1 MTTDTAS
8 ASPSDRASG
17 STIDPVELP
26 VTIRTFLAA
35 HAAREART
43 AVRLLTDD
51 AVIVD
56 QDESFSGAESVLDFL
71 QNAGSE
77 FTYSTELLT
86 ARRGDDARWTAVL
99 RIDGD
104 FPGNVADLDY
114 QFTVTDDLISELTI
128 RGSSTER

>member
-43 AVRLLTDD
+43 AVRLFTTD
-51 AVIVD
+51 AVVVD
-56 QDESFSGAESVLDFL
+56 QDESFSGTDSVLDFL
-71 QNAGSE
+71 QNSGSE
-77 FTYSTELLT
+77 FSYSPELIA
-86 ARRGDDARWTAVL
+86 AR
-99 RIDGD
+99 RIDGLHWVAVNRIEGN
-104 FPGNVADLDY
+104 FPGNVADLSY
-114 QFTVTDDLISELTI
+114 RFTLTDDLISELTI
-128 RGSSTER
+128 S